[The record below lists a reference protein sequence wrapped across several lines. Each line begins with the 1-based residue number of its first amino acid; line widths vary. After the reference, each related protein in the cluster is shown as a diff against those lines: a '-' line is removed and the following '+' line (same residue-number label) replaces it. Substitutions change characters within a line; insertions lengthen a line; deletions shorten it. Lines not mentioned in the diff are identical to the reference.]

1 MHRSRLAKVFAA
13 LAAVVIAKPAL
24 SQRIITGQVLMAGG
38 DAVPYANIDLG
49 TRRTVADD
57 SGRFSI
63 SVGAGSGFLHVR
75 RIGFKPVTVSYAAGG
90 DTSLTLQLEPIA
102 QRLEAA
108 VVEATGISRALE
120 LRGFYRRLQEREK
133 GINTGQFITAE
144 EIEQRN
150 PHRIGQMLEGRTGI
164 RMQRPNQNPGQRTR
178 SQLKANESKCTGAS
192 DPRCWAPVGLNGC
205 YMDVYLDGRRLSSV
219 ANKNE
224 ATYIDE
230 FILPSHIAGVE
241 IYTTPS
247 KVPPEYQSLAGMCGV
262 LLFWSK

>member
-1 MHRSRLAKVFAA
+1 MSRLNW
-13 LAAVVIAKPAL
+13 LAVVASLVVTASPAL
-24 SQRIITGQVLMAGG
+24 GQRVITGLVLDPAG
-38 DAVPYANIDLG
+38 APVPYANLDLG
-49 TRRTVADD
+49 TRRFVADD
-57 SGRFSI
+57 SGRFRM
-63 SVGAGSGFLHVR
+63 SVGSGPGVVHVR
-75 RIGFKPVTVSYAAGG
+75 RIGFKPTNKDYPAGG
-90 DTSLTLQLEPIA
+90 DTSITLHLEPA
-102 QRLEAA
+102 ARQLEAA
-108 VVEATGISRALE
+108 VIEATGISRALE
-120 LRGFYRRLQEREK
+120 LRGFYRRLHEREK
-133 GINTGQFITAE
+133 GINVGQFITAE

-178 SQLKANESKCTGAS
+178 SQLKPNESKCTSAS

-219 ANKNE
+219 ARKNE

-230 FILPSHIAGVE
+230 YILPSHIAGIE

-247 KVPPEYQSLAGMCGV
+247 KVPPEYQSLSGTCGV